1 MFAITKKKK
10 IPITSLK
17 LKCCKANWTNR
28 NMNSAHHLKE
38 FEPAIAYFLCRLKL
52 LGSKTIIKI

>member
-1 MFAITKKKK
+1 
-10 IPITSLK
+10 
-17 LKCCKANWTNR
+17 
-28 NMNSAHHLKE
+28 MNSAHHLKE